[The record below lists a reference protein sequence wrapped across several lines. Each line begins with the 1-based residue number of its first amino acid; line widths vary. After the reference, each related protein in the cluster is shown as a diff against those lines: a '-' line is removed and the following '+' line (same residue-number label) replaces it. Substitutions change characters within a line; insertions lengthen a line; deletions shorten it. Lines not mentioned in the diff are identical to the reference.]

1 MIHFIPRDNVVQ
13 RAEIRR
19 MTVIEYDPN
28 CQQANEYRALAN
40 KIMNNKKL
48 VIPTPI
54 TMDQLEELLMK
65 FGIMEEENTAIVGKK
80 AADELVASWPRLS
93 SPPVNSRS
101 SLFPGGASGQTGS

>member
-19 MTVIEYDPN
+19 MTVIEYDPKAK
-28 CQQANEYRALAN
+28 QAEEYRTLAN
-40 KIMNNKKL
+40 KIKHNKKL

-65 FGIMEEENTAIVGKK
+65 FGIMEEEDESIVGKK
-80 AADELVASWPRLS
+80 AAEEAACVVAI
-93 SPPVNSRS
+93 
-101 SLFPGGASGQTGS
+101 G